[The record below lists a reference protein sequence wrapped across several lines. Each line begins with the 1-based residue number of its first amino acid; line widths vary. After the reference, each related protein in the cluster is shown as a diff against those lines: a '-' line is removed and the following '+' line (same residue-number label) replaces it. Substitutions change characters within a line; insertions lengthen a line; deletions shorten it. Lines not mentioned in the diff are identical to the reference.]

1 MVKNLSQLKKILRK
15 GTCFEIIAHCCPGYV
30 GQKRKVTVANT
41 QGFYSI
47 VPEEPGC
54 KVTLANNGKG
64 SVLWWNK
71 APFWRFEDGICSC
84 YSSDKEHTEK
94 YLIMAFRITGQE
106 DEG

>member
-1 MVKNLSQLKKILRK
+1 MVKNLSQLKKTLRK
-15 GTCFEIIAHCCPGYV
+15 GTCFEITAHCHSEYV
-30 GQKRKVTVANT
+30 RQKRRVTAANT

-47 VPEEPGC
+47 VPEEPEC
-54 KVTLANNGKG
+54 RVTLANNGKG
-64 SVLWWNK
+64 SVLWWSK
-71 APFWRFEDGICSC
+71 APFWRFEDGTCSI